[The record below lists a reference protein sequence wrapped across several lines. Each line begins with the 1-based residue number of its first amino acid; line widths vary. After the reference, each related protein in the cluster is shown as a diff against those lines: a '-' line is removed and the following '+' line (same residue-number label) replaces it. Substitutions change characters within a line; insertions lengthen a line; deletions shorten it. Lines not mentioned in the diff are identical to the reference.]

1 MRRKQVRLRKAKQAQ
16 RYRRRLDRAREDPPL
31 LFVERAA
38 LQDAVAVERSGAG
51 VRALA
56 GFWRGSDFYQI
67 RAVAEVRREQDAV
80 YYRVITD
87 RGCFDLRRIRQ
98 MDPWTLRLT
107 VAWELTAELDA
118 IEVTRPF

>member
-38 LQDAVAVERSGAG
+38 LQVAVAVERSGAG
-51 VRALA
+51 GRALA
-56 GFWRGSDFYQI
+56 GFWRGGDFYHI
-67 RAVAEVRREQDAV
+67 RAIAAVRREQDAV

-118 IEVTRPF
+118 IEVSRPF

>member
-1 MRRKQVRLRKAKQAQ
+1 MRRKEVRLRKAQQAR
-16 RYRRRLDRAREDPPL
+16 RYRRRLDRAREDPHL

-38 LQDAVAVERSGAG
+38 LQEGVAVERSVTGG
-51 VRALA
+51 RALA
-56 GFWRGSDFYQI
+56 GFWRGEDFYQI
-67 RAVAEVRREQDAV
+67 RRVAEVRREQDAI

-87 RGCFDLRRIRQ
+87 RGCFDLRLIRQ
-98 MDPWTLRLT
+98 MDPWTLRLE

>member
-1 MRRKQVRLRKAKQAQ
+1 MRRKQVRLRKAQQAK
-16 RYRRRLDRAREDPPL
+16 RYRRRLDRAREDPHL

-38 LQDAVAVERSGAG
+38 LADAVVVERSGAG
-51 VRALA
+51 ARALA
-56 GFWRGSDFYQI
+56 GFWRGEDFYRI
-67 RAVAEVRREQDAV
+67 RRVAEVRREADAV

-87 RGCFDLRRIRQ
+87 RGCFDLRQIRQ
-98 MDPWTLRLT
+98 MDPWTLRLI